1 MYFPG
6 KSQPNI
12 TFASM

>member
-1 MYFPG
+1 M

-12 TFASM
+12 PI